1 MIMIDDWKPIST
13 APSGETILLAW
24 DDGGDDY
31 DFLFS
36 EGELENGVWLDGPKQ
51 PDWWMYCPVPPSK
64 RRFTA
69 HQFNMLAALPSD
81 PAHASIGSVLTG
93 MPRREEVIDG
103 ATRLF
108 QSIAAALVREMPSS
122 AAQTY
127 LHAFRD
133 DLPRIEG
140 DPAWMRYPNQV
151 VRLLAILSG
160 LLMPVIFS
168 LSVAALVTGRGVVV
182 PLITGYVGLAGT
194 IGLLIA
200 VRTLRRER
208 WRAGEQHRDD

>member
-1 MIMIDDWKPIST
+1 MIIIDDWKPIST

-36 EGELENGVWLDGPKQ
+36 EGELEDGLWQDGPNQ
-51 PDWWMYCPVPPSK
+51 PNWWMYCPAPPSK
-64 RRFTA
+64 QRLTVD
-69 HQFNMLAALPSD
+69 QFNMLAALPSD
-81 PAHASIGSVLTG
+81 RAHASIGSVLTG
-93 MPRREEVIDG
+93 MRRREEVIDG
-103 ATRLF
+103 ATRFF
-108 QSIAAALVREMPSS
+108 QSIAAALVHEMPSS

-168 LSVAALVTGRGVVV
+168 LSVAALVTGWGVVV
-182 PLITGYVGLAGT
+182 PLISGYVGLAGT
-194 IGLLIA
+194 IGLMIA
-200 VRTLRRER
+200 VRTFRLERR
-208 WRAGEQHRDD
+208 RAREIHRDD